1 MSGYDHLVIIDTATG
16 KRTIECHATSGGWCH
31 VLFDCGCETWPDAT
45 FVSADGAERPIHR
58 APEGWHEG
66 RFVALCIVAER
77 LVKVEEP
84 SRYVAQVT
92 LTVDRGRATLSESPE
107 VEEVPF

>member
-16 KRTIECHATSGGWCH
+16 KRTIECHATTGGWCH
-31 VLFDCGCETWPDAT
+31 VLFDCGCDTWTDAT
-45 FVSADGAERPIHR
+45 TVTTGGVQRPIHR

-66 RFVALCIVAER
+66 RYISLCTVAER
-77 LVKVEEP
+77 LIEVEEP
-84 SRYVAQVT
+84 SQYVAPVT
-92 LTVDRGRATLSESPE
+92 MDIESGRATLRELSE